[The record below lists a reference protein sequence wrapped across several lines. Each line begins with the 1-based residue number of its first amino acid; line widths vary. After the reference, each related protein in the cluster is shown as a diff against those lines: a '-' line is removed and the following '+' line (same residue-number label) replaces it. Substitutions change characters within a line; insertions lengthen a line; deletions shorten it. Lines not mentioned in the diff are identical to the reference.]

1 MTSIRSFPKVLIKYL
16 SDSLIS
22 INNYIFKKRKVYS
35 KSIEIER
42 IDGMLWASV
51 PKIPNRFLLSFVK
64 NYHFADV
71 NLFWADIQKNAQL
84 RVSSWLK
91 KHKK

>member
-1 MTSIRSFPKVLIKYL
+1 MTNPITWDAQNTSDEKDHLGVLY
-16 SDSLIS
+16 SD
-22 INNYIFKKRKVYS
+22 FKVYS

-51 PKIPNRFLLSFVK
+51 PKIPKRFLLSFVK